1 MSRTL
6 ILNLGIVNLH
16 LLEYDSDLVLI
27 DAGMMGAKKKVLQ
40 AIRQLGHQ
48 PYDLKAILVTHADLD
63 HIGSLKA
70 IANATGAPIY
80 AGVES
85 ARYIESRQS
94 PPHMIP
100 PLNLMT
106 NTAAYVLRS
115 PTLVNHVVE
124 DGEVLNLGGGIRAL
138 ATPGHT
144 ADHFAYYWEPE
155 RILFAGDL
163 FTHLKRLAL
172 TPPRMTYSREAAEQS
187 ARKVLALNPAAIG
200 VGHGKAWIAEDHPDD
215 LTRLLRE
222 IGDQA

>member
-6 ILNLGIVNLH
+6 VLNLKMVNLH
-16 LLEYDSDLVLI
+16 LLEYGDGLVLV
-27 DAGMMGAKKKVLQ
+27 DAGMIGAKKKVLQ

-48 PYDLKAILVTHADLD
+48 PYDLKAILVTHADID

-80 AGVES
+80 AGAES
-85 ARYIESRQS
+85 AHYIESRQS

-138 ATPGHT
+138 AAPGHT
-144 ADHFAYYWEPE
+144 PDHFVYYWEPE

-163 FTHLKRLAL
+163 FNNLKQL
-172 TPPRMTYSREAAEQS
+172 TLTLPPMTYSRAAAEQS

-200 VGHGKAWIAEDHPDD
+200 VGHGKVWIAEDHPDD
-215 LTRLLRE
+215 LTRLLRAV
-222 IGDQA
+222 GNQA